1 MTKIPIPTLVD
12 IENAHSLI
20 RSYIH
25 KTPVTQSEL
34 LNAKLG
40 CKLLFK
46 CENFQKAG
54 AFKHRGATHAILKL
68 SNDERQKGVAT
79 HSSGNH
85 AGALAKA
92 ALLHSIKAFIVMPNN
107 APKVKVEAVRTY
119 GGKIT
124 FCEPTLKAREETLEK
139 LQHETGAV
147 FIHPYDNFNVICG
160 QGTSC
165 LELTS
170 QIDEPDIILMPV
182 GGGGLM
188 SGTSIVAKSKWKNT
202 RVYAAE
208 PKNADDA
215 YQSFHLKTIMPSVN
229 PRTMADG
236 LLTSL
241 SERTFSIMLENVD
254 DVLVVSEQSIM
265 VAMRLVFKYLKIV
278 IEPSSAVPLA
288 AVIDYPKLFKDKRVA
303 IIISGGNVDLANLP
317 F

>member
-1 MTKIPIPTLVD
+1 MTKIPQPTFVD

-20 RSYIH
+20 HSYIH

-54 AFKHRGATHAILKL
+54 AFKYRGATHAILKL
-68 SNDERQKGVAT
+68 NAEERQKGVVT

-92 ALLHSIKAFIVMPNN
+92 SLKHGIKAYIVMPHN
-107 APKVKVEAVRTY
+107 APKVKIEAVRTY

-124 FCEPTLKAREETLEK
+124 FCEPTLKAREETLEIV
-139 LQHETGAV
+139 QRETGAI

-165 LELTS
+165 LELTN
-170 QIDEPDIILMPV
+170 QIDEPDIIMMPV

-188 SGTSIVAKSKWKNT
+188 SGTSIVAKSRWKNT
-202 RVYAAE
+202 LVYAAE

-215 YQSFHLKTIMPSVN
+215 HKSFKSKEIMPSVN

-236 LLTSL
+236 LLTAL

-254 DVLVVSEQSIM
+254 DVLVIREQSIIN
-265 VAMRLVFKYLKIV
+265 AMKLVFQYLKIV

-288 AVIDYPKLFKDKRVA
+288 AVIDHPELFKGKSVA
-303 IIISGGNVDLANLP
+303 IILSGGNVDLANLP